1 MRVLLIEDDPDL
13 GEGIR
18 TSLREEGYTLDWL
31 KDGESA
37 VHALREEG
45 FDLVVLDLGL
55 PRLDGIQVLRQSRA
69 NGLTTPV
76 LILTARDDTE
86 DRVAGLDAGADDY
99 LVKPFAVPELVA
111 RIKALVRRAGG
122 QNSADLTLG
131 ALRLDTAAHQA
142 RLGDTALDLSARE
155 WAVLEHLLRQAG
167 KVVSKQQIIDALAP
181 WGSEDLTHNAVEV
194 YVSRLRLKLADSGV
208 GIRTVRGFGY
218 RLEEAAP

>member
-99 LVKPFAVPELVA
+99 LVKPCDLDEL
-111 RIKALVRRAGG
+111 K
-122 QNSADLTLG
+122 
-131 ALRLDTAAHQA
+131 A
-142 RLGDTALDLSARE
+142 RLRALIRRSCGRAQPL
-155 WAVLEHLLRQAG
+155 LEHAGISLDPASQVVHYRGAEVVVTPMEYQLLHQLLLRPGAVITRERLSNTLYGWQEAASG
-167 KVVSKQQIIDALAP
+167 NTLEVLI
-181 WGSEDLTHNAVEV
+181 HN
-194 YVSRLRLKLADSGV
+194 LRKKLDSGL
-208 GIRTVRGFGY
+208 IRTVRGVGY
-218 RLEEAAP
+218 LLERQP

>member
-31 KDGESA
+31 RDGESA

-99 LVKPFAVPELVA
+99 LVKPFDIKEL
-111 RIKALVRRAGG
+111 K
-122 QNSADLTLG
+122 
-131 ALRLDTAAHQA
+131 A
-142 RLGDTALDLSARE
+142 RLRALLRRRNGPSQIQLEGGGIALDPTTRRVTFEGRPVNLTPRE
-155 WAVLEHLLRQAG
+155 YQLLHELLANPGKIFSRDRLMGLLYGWDEGVESNTLEVHIYNLR
-167 KVVSKQQIIDALAP
+167 KK
-181 WGSEDLTHNAVEV
+181 
-194 YVSRLRLKLADSGV
+194 LRAEL
-208 GIRTVRGFGY
+208 IRTVRGIGY
-218 RLEEAAP
+218 RLECP

>member
-13 GEGIR
+13 GAGIR
-18 TSLREEGYTLDWL
+18 SSLREEGYTLDWL

-86 DRVAGLDAGADDY
+86 DRVAGLDA
-99 LVKPFAVPELVA
+99 V
-111 RIKALVRRAGG
+111 
-122 QNSADLTLG
+122 
-131 ALRLDTAAHQA
+131 QA
-142 RLGDTALDLSARE
+142 RQAEVEHHQVETFLAQGMDGTF
-155 WAVLEHLLRQAG
+155 AVLEPVQGVALFAEAG
-167 KVVSKQQIIDALAP
+167 A
-181 WGSEDLTHNAVEV
+181 NARAE
-194 YVSRLRLKLADSGV
+194 V
-208 GIRTVRGFGY
+208 GIVFNEQDAHGLLVSSAAG
-218 RLEEAAP
+218 RLP